1 MSKLEADG
9 EQMSAQ
15 DNFRVDVRNEDRA
28 VVFAVEGELD
38 LASSPTLE
46 QAIDSVSE
54 DDIDLLIVDLR
65 ELRFMDSTG
74 LHALVKANKR
84 AAEAGRKFA
93 VVQGGA
99 QIQRLLS
106 LTGVGEL
113 LTVAE
118 SPEEL
123 LRAD

>member
-84 AAEAGRKFA
+84 AGEAGRKFA

-113 LTVAE
+113 LTVAA

>member
-1 MSKLEADG
+1 MMGTQE
-9 EQMSAQ
+9 
-15 DNFRVDVRNEDRA
+15 NFRVQVHTEDRA

-46 QAIDSVSE
+46 QELDRVGDADV
-54 DDIDLLIVDLR
+54 DLLIIDLR
-65 ELRFMDSTG
+65 KLRFMDSTG

-84 AAEAGRKFA
+84 ATETGRRFA
-93 VVQGGA
+93 VVKGGA

-113 LTVAE
+113 LIVADT
-118 SPEEL
+118 PEEL
-123 LRAD
+123 LRAG

>member
-1 MSKLEADG
+1 MSTQE
-9 EQMSAQ
+9 
-15 DNFRVDVRNEDRA
+15 NFRVEVRNEDRA

-46 QAIDSVSE
+46 QELERVRDADV
-54 DDIDLLIVDLR
+54 DLLIVDLR

-84 AAEAGRKFA
+84 AGEAGQRFA
-93 VVQGGA
+93 VVKGGA

-113 LTVAE
+113 LIVAD

-123 LRAD
+123 LRAG

>member
-1 MSKLEADG
+1 
-9 EQMSAQ
+9 MSAQ

-46 QAIDSVSE
+46 QEIDRVSD

-84 AAEAGRKFA
+84 ANESGRKFA

-113 LTVAE
+113 LTVAQ

>member
-1 MSKLEADG
+1 MN
-9 EQMSAQ
+9 AQ
-15 DNFRVDVRNEDRA
+15 DNFRVEVRSENRA
-28 VVFAVEGELD
+28 VVFAVGGELD

-46 QAIDSVSE
+46 QELDRVREADV
-54 DDIDLLIVDLR
+54 DLLIVDLR
-65 ELRFMDSTG
+65 DLRFMDSTG

-84 AAEAGRKFA
+84 AIEAGRRFA
-93 VVQGGA
+93 VIQGGP

-113 LTVAE
+113 LVVAE

-123 LRAD
+123 LRTG

>member
-1 MSKLEADG
+1 
-9 EQMSAQ
+9 MSAH
-15 DNFRVDVRNEDRA
+15 DNFRVDVDNHGRA
-28 VVFAVEGELD
+28 VVFAVQGELD

-46 QAIDSVSE
+46 QAIDGVS
-54 DDIDLLIVDLR
+54 DDDVDLLIVDLR

-84 AAEAGRKFA
+84 AGEAGRKFA

>member
-1 MSKLEADG
+1 
-9 EQMSAQ
+9 MSAQ
-15 DNFRVDVRNEDRA
+15 DNFRVDVNNEGRA
-28 VVFAVEGELD
+28 VVFAVQGELD

-46 QAIDSVSE
+46 QAIDGVSN

-84 AAEAGRKFA
+84 AGEAGRKFA
-93 VVQGGA
+93 VIQGGA

>member
-1 MSKLEADG
+1 MN
-9 EQMSAQ
+9 AQ
-15 DNFRVDVRNEDRA
+15 ENFRVQVRNEDRA

-46 QAIDSVSE
+46 QELERVQDADV
-54 DDIDLLIVDLR
+54 DLLIVDLR
-65 ELRFMDSTG
+65 ALRFMDSTG

-84 AAEAGRKFA
+84 AADAGRRFA
-93 VVQGGA
+93 VVKGGA
-99 QIQRLLS
+99 QIQRLLN

-113 LTVAE
+113 LLIAD

-123 LRAD
+123 LRTS

>member
-1 MSKLEADG
+1 
-9 EQMSAQ
+9 MSAQ
-15 DNFRVDVRNEDRA
+15 ENFRVEVRREGRA
-28 VVFAVEGELD
+28 LVVAVAGELD

-46 QAIDSVSE
+46 QELERVHDA
-54 DDIDLLIVDLR
+54 DIDLVIVDLR

-84 AAEAGRKFA
+84 ATEAGHRFA
-93 VVQGGA
+93 VVKGGA

-113 LTVAE
+113 LTVAD

-123 LRAD
+123 LRAS

>member
-1 MSKLEADG
+1 MN
-9 EQMSAQ
+9 AQ
-15 DNFRVDVRNEDRA
+15 ENFRVQVRNEDRA

-46 QAIDSVSE
+46 KALERAHDV
-54 DDIDLLIVDLR
+54 DVDLLIVDLR
-65 ELRFMDSTG
+65 ALRFMDSTG

-84 AAEAGRKFA
+84 ATEAGRRFA
-93 VVQGGA
+93 VVKGGA
-99 QIQRLLS
+99 QIQRLLN

-113 LTVAE
+113 LLIAD

-123 LRAD
+123 LRTS

>member
-1 MSKLEADG
+1 MN
-9 EQMSAQ
+9 AQ

-46 QAIDSVSE
+46 QAIDRVSE

-84 AAEAGRKFA
+84 AGEAGRKFA

-106 LTGVGEL
+106 LTGVGDL
-113 LTVAE
+113 LTVAA